1 MTNSPDVA
9 KLHSHCARV
18 AFAAQSERSI
28 RQRVDVCNERTHR
41 ETTTNIDAHDTDSRG
56 VVLSIHESAVSPSPS
71 HSIDRR
77 GIPENSAS
85 SSRVREC
92 RETGEDCEGF
102 VWRAEL
108 ARLSLDFITAPIAS
122 ITDSRA
128 RRQSAAAAG
137 RLYKA
142 QDGACSND
150 ASQGSLC
157 TGAGG
162 LAE

>member
-1 MTNSPDVA
+1 VTNSPDVA

-85 SSRVREC
+85 SSRAREC
-92 RETGEDCEGF
+92 RDTGEDCEGF
-102 VWRAEL
+102 VWREVV
-108 ARLSLDFITAPIAS
+108 ARFHYGG
-122 ITDSRA
+122 DSQYNR
-128 RRQSAAAAG
+128 
-137 RLYKA
+137 
-142 QDGACSND
+142 
-150 ASQGSLC
+150 
-157 TGAGG
+157 
-162 LAE
+162 